1 MSDGNWRFSL
11 FFFLL
16 TAQDP
21 KCVPKENLKARS
33 LLRSGL
39 LIVSLFS
46 CVVIVMT
53 LFFSLLLDSFQLSLR
68 VYVDLLFPK
77 KYLLCTTSFQ
87 RQKKLRKT
95 QKKTQKQIQ
104 QKRLVK
110 KKGEILKEGGGRT
123 PLRSTLRDVLI
134 TVTQSAFILL
144 FWGYI

>member
-53 LFFSLLLDSFQLSLR
+53 LFFSLLLDSFQLSQR

-95 QKKTQKQIQ
+95 QKKTNPAKEA
-104 QKRLVK
+104 RE